1 MLTTLMIAAVR
12 KFGRGLK
19 LTLMAYTEASN
30 LSLAASKAY
39 PFSGI

>member
-1 MLTTLMIAAVR
+1 MFTTFIIAAIR

-19 LTLMAYTEASN
+19 LTVSAYSEASE
-30 LSLAASKAY
+30 LSFAARKTY